1 VLFSEFVLDMKVGH
15 FCDKH
20 SSISVKLLVISAK
33 TVDLFSSSRK
43 SYWLAPLCGF
53 IFMKY
58 VHWIKLTDDEYVK
71 WLLSM
76 ILSDYVTFPN
86 KNS

>member
-1 VLFSEFVLDMKVGH
+1 MKVEH

-43 SYWLAPLCGF
+43 SYWLAPPCGF
-53 IFMKY
+53 IFMNY